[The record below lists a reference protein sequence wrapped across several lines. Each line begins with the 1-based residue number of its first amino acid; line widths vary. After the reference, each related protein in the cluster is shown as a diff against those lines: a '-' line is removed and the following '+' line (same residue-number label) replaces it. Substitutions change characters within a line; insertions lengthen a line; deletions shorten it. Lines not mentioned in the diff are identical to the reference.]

1 MGEESIVVS
10 NGDDVTPA
18 QALRHA
24 LGPAVQ
30 LALLYIVGTAGLTM
44 AIVGDPT
51 QYPAME
57 HAMGQTMSE
66 VATVWTEHSGFGFEL
81 AEEARRLSTH
91 LGYLM
96 SNCWD
101 PKTTASLRATSADRP
116 ARG

>member
-1 MGEESIVVS
+1 MGEESIIVP
-10 NGDDVTPA
+10 NGDDVTLA
-18 QALRHA
+18 QAPRHA
-24 LGPAVQ
+24 LGPDVQ
-30 LALLYIVGTAGLTM
+30 LALLYTVGTVGLTM

-57 HAMGQTMSE
+57 HVIGQTMTE
-66 VATVWTEHSGFGFEL
+66 VATVWTKHSGFAFEL

-96 SNCWD
+96 SNCWN
-101 PKTTASLRATSADRP
+101 PKTTASLPATSADRP